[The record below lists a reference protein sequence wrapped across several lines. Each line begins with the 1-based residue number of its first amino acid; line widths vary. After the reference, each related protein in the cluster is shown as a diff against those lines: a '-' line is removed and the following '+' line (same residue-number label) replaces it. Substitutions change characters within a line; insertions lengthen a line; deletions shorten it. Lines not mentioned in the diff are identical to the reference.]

1 MPDIDK
7 ITSLSEKAVDKANGL
22 AKWFRAPSEEARNY
36 LVELIQKDAKLN
48 KEEKVNLIRYSR
60 KVLRECTNSRTV
72 YEEAKKLFNSDVN
85 EDEVEVDEDWLHFFF
100 DKAEK
105 VSNKSMQ
112 ILWAKTLAG
121 EFNKPGSI
129 SRKLMH
135 IISIMDA
142 QSARSFQTFCLYVF
156 ERYGLFTPQYD
167 TKTVLIPKS
176 FYTDSFDFMLK
187 AEQWLKNANFDD
199 YKGLALRLT
208 MTSGELN
215 SLENLGLIQQ
225 VQESICEI
233 PLMYRIND
241 NNYVYLAPQE
251 DSGFPLG
258 AYSFTAEGKQLYDI
272 INVNGDTACLEII
285 IQYLKLC
292 NVKFEMNVIKK

>member
-1 MPDIDK
+1 M
-7 ITSLSEKAVDKANGL
+7 
-22 AKWFRAPSEEARNY
+22 
-36 LVELIQKDAKLN
+36 
-48 KEEKVNLIRYSR
+48 
-60 KVLRECTNSRTV
+60 
-72 YEEAKKLFNSDVN
+72 N

-112 ILWAKTLAG
+112 ILWAKMLAG